1 MGPPA
6 LHIDHGKHGPD
17 GDKVNLTKLEKNTF
31 GSYFTVEWRNEHFLN
46 VHCAI
51 FFLQPSFFF
60 RQIITVIK

>member
-31 GSYFTVEWRNEHFLN
+31 GSYFTVE
-46 VHCAI
+46 
-51 FFLQPSFFF
+51 
-60 RQIITVIK
+60 